1 MTITLSTDL
10 PAYPTFTE
18 GIRRAPD
25 RGYRL
30 TPAQTE
36 TALRNALR
44 YIPVELHEQLANY
57 DGVGYYM
64 TDLVVPEKWRDKE
77 IFLYF
82 GGVDESAK
90 IWING
95 KFAHERLHKDHDDW
109 RKPFTVLISHLI
121 NWDLPRQNVV
131 VRVHDQKGDGGIWKR
146 VYLVCRDKT
155 Q

>member
-44 YIPVELHEQLANY
+44 YISEDMLN
-57 DGVGYYM
+57 
-64 TDLVVPEKWRDKE
+64 
-77 IFLYF
+77 
-82 GGVDESAK
+82 
-90 IWING
+90 
-95 KFAHERLHKDHDDW
+95 RLC
-109 RKPFTVLISHLI
+109 L
-121 NWDLPRQNVV
+121 
-131 VRVHDQKGDGGIWKR
+131 
-146 VYLVCRDKT
+146 
-155 Q
+155 